1 MAVQTGIARVGRCQ
15 RVGRPLDRRQDARLP
30 GKLTRGREINA
41 ASGDANPNDGRRQ
54 TFDQLY
60 PTGHDKLGLADQV
73 GWKNIRDL
81 RSIVELTPARV
92 GTVTASLH
100 SWWLADT
107 HDALYNAAG
116 TAVARVP
123 GGAVGSRVGRRNRRA
138 GDASAHPQVQLSA
151 GIAHVFPA
159 QFLDTVTPGAN
170 YTYPFV
176 MVTYV
181 FLAAK

>member
-1 MAVQTGIARVGRCQ
+1 M
-15 RVGRPLDRRQDARLP
+15 GRPLDPRQHARRPLENYAWPRNTTSPAATPIRLTA
-30 GKLTRGREINA
+30 G
-41 ASGDANPNDGRRQ
+41 ASS
-54 TFDQLY
+54 FDQLY

-73 GWKNIRDL
+73 GWKNIRDSA
-81 RSIVELTPARV
+81 SIVELTPHK
-92 GTVTASLH
+92 GWPVTASLH

-107 HDALYNAAG
+107 HDASLQRRRHRCCPSAERFG
-116 TAVARVP
+116 RQP
-123 GGAVGSRVGRRNRRA
+123 CGRRI
-138 GDASAHPQVQLSA
+138 DVQVTHPLTPQVQLAA

-159 QFLDTVTPGAN
+159 KFLDTVTPGAH